1 MTAPR
6 GWGMMGKLELQMCQ
20 QQVQHPLEKWK
31 RNERIS
37 LGATLQVLWEGMRPK
52 APCHLPGCQANQVLS
67 AGVALGNLPFSHL
80 QSPDKNNWLATAAR

>member
-31 RNERIS
+31 RSERIS

-67 AGVALGNLPFSHL
+67 AGVALANLPFSHL
-80 QSPDKNNWLATAAR
+80 LSPDKNNWLATVAR